1 MKTILFLKSMKIKYL
16 CWFGQVMTQYYILCT
31 VYARPSLPLSP
42 CSLTTMDLVPE
53 STKINGRL
61 LNEIGKN
68 ARKLNGKREHGAKE
82 WENQLH
88 FPLQLKFVLL
98 VCAFFLLADS
108 LQLRKISNVLQSSN
122 GAIHYPKVAGQS
134 LKIMCNAWYEFC
146 CNKRGWPVD
155 KQSNNN
161 CTGLW
166 KLRSMGN

>member
-1 MKTILFLKSMKIKYL
+1 ML
-16 CWFGQVMTQYYILCT
+16 V
-31 VYARPSLPLSP
+31 RPSDDAILYIVHSICATLPP
-42 CSLTTMDLVPE
+42 SLT
-53 STKINGRL
+53 L
-61 LNEIGKN
+61 LSHNHGLGSRKYKNKRTASQWNWKN